1 MAKTKDVQVNK
12 FRVKYNGEFYGP
24 GQAGNIIYDMPADMA
39 DDLIKGSNG
48 TVVEI
53 PKREDVAAK
62 KGKKAAA
69 DSDDP
74 ATGLGAVDP
83 AGTVKK

>member
-1 MAKTKDVQVNK
+1 
-12 FRVKYNGEFYGP
+12 
-24 GQAGNIIYDMPADMA
+24 MPADMA

-53 PKREDVAAK
+53 PKREEVAAK